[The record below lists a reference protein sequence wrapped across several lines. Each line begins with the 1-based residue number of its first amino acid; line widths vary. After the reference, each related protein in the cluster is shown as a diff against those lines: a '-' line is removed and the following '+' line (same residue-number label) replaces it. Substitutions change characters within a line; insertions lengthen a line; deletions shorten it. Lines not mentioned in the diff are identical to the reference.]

1 MKLKKANNFKIKTK
15 YLRMLFKMILKKV
28 INQSLKDYNQITGL
42 SQSSMKEEQVRIMIF
57 KKIRNLKEIRLFL
70 EIQDKTT
77 LIMYNM

>member
-1 MKLKKANNFKIKTK
+1 MKLKKANNFKIKIK

-42 SQSSMKEEQVRIMIF
+42 SQSNMKEEQVRILIF
-57 KKIRNLKEIRLFL
+57 KKIRNLKEIRLSQ